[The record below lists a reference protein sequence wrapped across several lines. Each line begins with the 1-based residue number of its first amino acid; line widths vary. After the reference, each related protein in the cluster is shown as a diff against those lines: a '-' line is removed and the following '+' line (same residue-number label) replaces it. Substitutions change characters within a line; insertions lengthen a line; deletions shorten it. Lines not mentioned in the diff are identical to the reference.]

1 MRNLVHSPDKTGD
14 ELATLQAL
22 IQPTFGLGEGQ
33 GGQDDAPVA
42 TGSDEGEAPVPNP
55 QGEIQTRVRPRTARG
70 GPRIDRVSY
79 PDRME
84 ISWLE
89 ADTVI
94 INTAHPT
101 YTMA

>member
-33 GGQDDAPVA
+33 EGQDDAPDA